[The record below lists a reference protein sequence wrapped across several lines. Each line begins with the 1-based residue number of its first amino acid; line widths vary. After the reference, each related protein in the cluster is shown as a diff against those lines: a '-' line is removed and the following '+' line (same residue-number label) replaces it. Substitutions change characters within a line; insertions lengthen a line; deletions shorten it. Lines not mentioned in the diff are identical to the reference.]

1 MKQFYTKSVHA
12 HTTLSPEILILWAPF
27 RQAAMFIVD
36 SVLKI
41 TSYVML
47 DLTGCGEIK
56 GIP

>member
-1 MKQFYTKSVHA
+1 MSVHVD
-12 HTTLSPEILILWAPF
+12 TVLSAEILILLSPF
-27 RQAAMFIVD
+27 RQAAMFMVD

-47 DLTGCGEIK
+47 DVTGSGEIK